1 MNDKTAARGGDR
13 VQGISRR
20 SLLLVLSSPSGAG
33 KTSVARELLR
43 REDELVMSIS
53 VTTRRKRPG
62 ENDGEDYRF
71 VAESDYHR
79 MVEAGELLEHAKV
92 FGNFYGTPRGPVD
105 DALAAGK
112 DVLFDVDWQG
122 TQQLMEHEH
131 YYVVRVF
138 ILPPSIAE
146 LESRLRARAQDPEDV
161 VRSRMNKAADE
172 MSHYT
177 EYDYIVVN
185 HDIGDS
191 VDEVQTILRAERL
204 KRANLVGLHQ
214 FVDRLRGAG
223 GVN

>member
-1 MNDKTAARGGDR
+1 M
-13 VQGISRR
+13 
-20 SLLLVLSSPSGAG
+20 
-33 KTSVARELLR
+33 ARELLR

-53 VTTRRKRPG
+53 VTTRPKRPG
-62 ENDGEDYRF
+62 EIDGEDYRF

-79 MVEAGELLEHAKV
+79 MVEAGDLLEHAKV
-92 FGNFYGTPRGPVD
+92 FGNFYGTPRRPVD

-204 KRANLVGLHQ
+204 KRVNLVGLHQ